1 MIKIKIFVVEDER
14 IVSLALQR
22 ALDRLGYA
30 VVGVAPS
37 GEIALESLAA
47 AAPDLVLMD
56 IQLAGELDGVAT
68 AERIRETHDLP
79 VIFLTGYSDGA
90 TLHRAKI
97 TEPSAYILKPFEER
111 ELHIA
116 IDTALYRHSTE
127 AKLRQLQKMESVGR
141 LAAGLAHDFNNL
153 LTVIQG
159 HADALLVGTGKVHSH
174 DGISHAVEHAA
185 RLTRQLLTFSRQ
197 QRVELRMLDLN
208 AVVSHMRGMLD
219 RLLDASAHIH
229 FEATPGLPSVQGDMG
244 MLEQV
249 LMNLTVN
256 SRDAMPGGGQI
267 AICTSVVELD
277 ERAALERGHAGARA
291 GHFVCLEVTDTGIGM
306 DEATRQRA
314 FEPFFT
320 TKGIGQ
326 GTGLGL
332 STVYGIVQQ
341 HRGWLELES
350 TPGRGTVCRVLLPAE
365 YHPAAVSTDASPDEP
380 ETAALGRVRCAT
392 TILLVEDE
400 ESLRELVST
409 TLAEAGYGVIAAA
422 SGLEALA
429 LWELHAE
436 RIDLLLTD
444 MVMPEGI
451 SGRHLAEQLSSARP
465 GLKII
470 YTSGYSLDLTDP
482 HFADGR
488 EIFFLEKP
496 YRSAQL
502 LALVRECLQ
511 AEPMAAQAA

>member
-1 MIKIKIFVVEDER
+1 MVRTKIFVVEDER

-22 ALDRLGYA
+22 ALNKLGYA
-30 VVGVAPS
+30 VTGVAAS
-37 GEIALESLAA
+37 GEAALENVGSAS
-47 AAPDLVLMD
+47 PDLVLMD
-56 IQLAGELDGVAT
+56 IQLDGELDGVAT
-68 AERIRETHDLP
+68 AERIRASHDLP
-79 VIFLTGYSDGA
+79 VIFLTGYSDSE
-90 TLHRAKI
+90 TLQRAKI
-97 TEPSAYILKPFEER
+97 TDPSAYILKPFEER

-127 AKLRQLQKMESVGR
+127 ARLRQFQKMESVGR

-159 HADALLVGTGKVHSH
+159 HADALHTGTGNTRSH
-174 DGISHAVEHAA
+174 DGITHAVEHAA

-208 AVVSHMRGMLD
+208 DVVSHMRGMLD
-219 RLLDASAHIH
+219 RLLDASADIH
-229 FEATPGLPSVQGDMG
+229 FRPAMELPSVQGDVG

-256 SRDAMPGGGQI
+256 ARDAMPDGGQI
-267 AICTSVVELD
+267 EVRTFTVELD
-277 ERAALERGHAGARA
+277 EMAALGRGHPGARA
-291 GHFVCLEVTDTGIGM
+291 GHFVCMEVTDTGTGM

-314 FEPFFT
+314 CEPFFT
-320 TKGIGQ
+320 TKAVGQ

-332 STVYGIVQQ
+332 SMVYGIVQQ

-350 TPGRGTVCRVLLPAE
+350 TPGCGTVCRVLLPAE
-365 YHPAAVSTDASPDEP
+365 FHPPRPDDAMPVGAEAGTINHI
-380 ETAALGRVRCAT
+380 ERAT

-400 ESLRELVST
+400 ESLRELVSA
-409 TLAEAGYGVIAAA
+409 TLAEAGYAVIAAA

-436 RIDLLLTD
+436 RVDLVLTD

-451 SGRHLAEQLSSARP
+451 SGRQLAERLLAARP

-482 HFADGR
+482 HFAGGR
-488 EIFFLEKP
+488 EIHFLEKP
-496 YRSAQL
+496 YRSAQM
-502 LALVRECLQ
+502 LALVHDCLE
-511 AEPMAAQAA
+511 ARPTAAQGA